1 MIYLHEWEALS
12 DEEKEAYLAT
22 APKYPPLLPKPC
34 PAGECDAQIY
44 GAGELVYCIKC
55 GAKNPN
61 FHHAVYER
69 KGRKHKEVVLSE
81 FDAIF
86 GEVDEYTVIAE
97 IDY

>member
-1 MIYLHEWEALS
+1 MYLHEWEALS

-44 GAGELVYCIKC
+44 GSANNLVYCIKC
-55 GAKNPN
+55 GARNPN
-61 FHHAVYER
+61 FKRAVYER
-69 KGRKHKEVVLSE
+69 KSGRHKVELSE

-86 GEVDEYTVIAE
+86 GEVDDYTVIAE